1 MAEIRLITIG
11 KKMPAWVS
19 DACADY
25 LPRFRH
31 QFKLQIEEITASKK
45 VGAEAQADHQKKLMD
60 RLKAND
66 FLILLDERGRLYSTT
81 ELADQITQWELSG
94 RSLVFAIG
102 GSDGWCEDMRQRA
115 DSLWSLSKLV
125 FPHPLARVV
134 VVEQLYRADSVRQGH
149 PYHRS

>member
-1 MAEIRLITIG
+1 MRAPIIYR
-11 KKMPAWVS
+11 VS
-19 DACADY
+19 DTN
-25 LPRFRH
+25 LNFRLRKSRH
-31 QFKLQIEEITASKK
+31 RRRPVLKHRQNIKRKL
-45 VGAEAQADHQKKLMD
+45 LD
-60 RLKAND
+60 RLKADD
-66 FLILLDERGRLYSTT
+66 FLILLDERGRLYSTV

-102 GSDGWCEDMRQRA
+102 GADGWCEDMRQRA
-115 DSLWSLSKLV
+115 DSQWSLSKLV